1 VNAHYLHKT
10 RSESQQWKQP
20 QPETVIENVEWN
32 MEEEEDVDRRSGGM
46 HHGEPFGAGGQS
58 KNSGGPSGNVGGQ
71 SQSIGGRSE
80 KIDGQSGGQLGTG
93 EGSGIWGTGKGL
105 ESQFS
110 SSPSWMDYSNVTE
123 GQAEGYHVSKS
134 QTNRGQT
141 ETNPQNPLSNPDQ
154 APPSLRDSIGDGL
167 RSSVV
172 SGVSSAAEDS
182 PGGGTKDG
190 KRKRRRNRGK
200 GRKKALSESS
210 AAAEA
215 GENDSAASDSSSMR
229 GLQSSVRGG
238 ILAKGAGGGSQR
250 VGNKIDVHHL
260 AKQGGQKAGSGGKGV
275 TESQQGGSALL
286 QKAADV
292 TPSSSLILQRAEKES
307 RGVSKSEG
315 GSKLQKGGSS
325 HQNDGSSDQ
334 SSVNASVSEP
344 REQRLSGDRWQH
356 VVRKVESEE
365 GAQGEDEEGKR
376 RIRSFRVKLNP
387 KLNPKTLKRSIS
399 S

>member
-260 AKQGGQKAGSGGKGV
+260 AKQGGQKAGSSSKGV
-275 TESQQGGSALL
+275 TDSQQGGSALL

-292 TPSSSLILQRAEKES
+292 IPSSSLILQRAEKES
-307 RGVSKSEG
+307 GVLKSEG
-315 GSKLQKGGSS
+315 GSKLQKEGSS
-325 HQNDGSSDQ
+325 HQNDSLSDQ

-344 REQRLSGDRWQH
+344 REPRLSGDRWQH
-356 VVRKVESEE
+356 VIRKVESEE

-376 RIRSFRVKLNP
+376 R
-387 KLNPKTLKRSIS
+387 SILS
-399 S
+399 RAALATSP